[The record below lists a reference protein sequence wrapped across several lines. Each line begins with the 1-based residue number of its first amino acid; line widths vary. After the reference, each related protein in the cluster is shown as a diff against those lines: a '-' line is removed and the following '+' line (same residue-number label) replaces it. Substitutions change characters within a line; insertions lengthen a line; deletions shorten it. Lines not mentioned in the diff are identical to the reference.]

1 MKKNL
6 MIKPEPL
13 AGLSVFRTVARLGS
27 FTRAADHLGV
37 TASAVSQ
44 SVRGLE
50 ARLGVR
56 LFNRTSR
63 RVALSEA
70 GREFLAQIDPSLDR
84 IDIAMQRLR
93 ADQGQPSG
101 LLRIN
106 LSRLVAG
113 LYINPRLPEFL
124 ARYPQIQVE
133 LFTDDTLADVV
144 AGGFDAGIRIGH
156 KLAQDMV
163 ARPISGPLR
172 RAIVA
177 TPEYLRR
184 HGTPRTPAD
193 LAGHDCIRFRMPGSG
208 RLEPWSFVDNGREL
222 QMDVQG
228 RLIYTD
234 DRMAREAARDGLG
247 LAQLFVETVKA
258 DLADGRLVRVLTEYA
273 PALPGFYIYYPA
285 REHMPPK
292 LRAFVDFLCE
302 PMGRTGTG

>member
-6 MIKPEPL
+6 TIQPDGL
-13 AGLSVFRTVARLGS
+13 AGLTVFRTVAQAGS
-27 FTRAADHLGV
+27 FTRAADRLGV
-37 TASAVSQ
+37 SASAVSQ

-70 GREFLAQIDPSLDR
+70 GRDLLAQIDPSLDR
-84 IDIAMQRLR
+84 IDIALQRLR
-93 ADQGQPSG
+93 AGRDQPSG

-113 LYINPRLPEFL
+113 LYVVPRLPEFL
-124 ARYPQIQVE
+124 ARHPRLQVE

-144 AGGFDAGIRIGH
+144 AGGFDAGIRLGH
-156 KLAQDMV
+156 HLARDMV
-163 ARPISGPLR
+163 ARPIDGGRQR

-177 TPEYLRR
+177 TPDYLRR

-193 LAGHDCIRFRMPGSG
+193 LVGFDCLRFRMPGSG
-208 RLEPWSFVDNGREL
+208 RLEPWHFVDAGREL
-222 QMDVQG
+222 QVEVQG

-234 DRMAREAARDGLG
+234 DRMVREAARDGLG
-247 LAQLFVETVKA
+247 MAQLFEKTVEA
-258 DLADGRLVRVLTEYA
+258 DIATGRLVQVLADYA
-273 PALPGFYIYYPA
+273 PSHPGFYIYYPA

-302 PMGRTGTG
+302 PARTHA